1 MAQTRSSRF
10 HKFAR
15 SRIGL
20 PLADVILVY
29 GYEMLAETG
38 GVRVLLITTLL
49 CANVPGWCWVD
60 NISKTTE
67 YTIGT
72 SDLALVCII

>member
-49 CANVPGWCWVD
+49 CANVPGVVLGGQHIKND
-60 NISKTTE
+60 GIYDRYK
-67 YTIGT
+67 
-72 SDLALVCII
+72 